1 MAMEKTYYSKRIVLG
16 NRIEELVRMVMFLE
30 EIGRDLDISE
40 EAAFNIHLALE
51 EAVTNV
57 VMYAYPKDEE
67 HDIEL
72 SVCGKDNELIFKI
85 IDSGKEFDP
94 TQQPDADVT
103 LSVEERPIGGL
114 GIFLIR
120 RVMEKVEYSRED
132 GKNIL
137 TLVKKLKK

>member
-1 MAMEKTYYSKRIVLG
+1 MEETYYSKRIVLG
-16 NRIEELVRMVMFLE
+16 NRIEELGRMIMFLE
-30 EIGRDLDISE
+30 EIGQDLDLSVE
-40 EAAFNIHLALE
+40 VAFNIHLALE

-57 VMYAYPKDEE
+57 IMYAYTKEEE

-72 SVCGKDNELIFKI
+72 SVKGNDNELTFKI

-94 TQQPDADVT
+94 TQQPEADVT
-103 LSVEERPIGGL
+103 LPLEERQIGGL

-120 RVMEKVEYSRED
+120 RVMDKVEYNRAD

-137 TLVKKLKK
+137 TLVKKLNK